1 MSHSC
6 LIELTNRLVG
16 DVTPAAAASHK
27 KKSAVA
33 AAATAAANKAAADA
47 VAAAAADII
56 TINIP
61 SLPEKEIT
69 VGQVRH
75 RLCEPLLKGKGGTG
89 DTVWEGMGRAISNA
103 TMSPA
108 EKMAVWDGVVVVGET
123 ARIKCES
130 LTVNMA
136 DVSAFSPALLTHLA
150 PFLLSSVDLPSDVQP
165 ARARLLSI
173 P

>member
-1 MSHSC
+1 LLPDISVAD
-6 LIELTNRLVG
+6 IRLVG
-16 DVTPAAAASHK
+16 DAPAAAASHK
-27 KKSAVA
+27 KKSTAA

-47 VAAAAADII
+47 VAAAAADVI

-75 RLCEPLLKGKGGTG
+75 RLCEPLLRGKNGG

-108 EKMAVWDGVVVVGET
+108 EKMAVWEGVVVVGET
-123 ARIKCES
+123 ARIKCE
-130 LTVNMA
+130 
-136 DVSAFSPALLTHLA
+136 FIH
-150 PFLLSSVDLPSDVQP
+150 VD
-165 ARARLLSI
+165 
-173 P
+173 

>member
-1 MSHSC
+1 
-6 LIELTNRLVG
+6 LVADIRLVG
-16 DVTPAAAASHK
+16 DAPTAAASHK
-27 KKSAVA
+27 KKSTAA

-47 VAAAAADII
+47 VAAAAADVI

-75 RLCEPLLKGKGGTG
+75 RLCEPLLRGKNGG

-108 EKMAVWDGVVVVGET
+108 DKMAVWEGVVVVGET

-130 LTVNMA
+130 
-136 DVSAFSPALLTHLA
+136 
-150 PFLLSSVDLPSDVQP
+150 
-165 ARARLLSI
+165 
-173 P
+173 

>member
-1 MSHSC
+1 VAD
-6 LIELTNRLVG
+6 NRLVG
-16 DVTPAAAASHK
+16 DAPAAAASHK
-27 KKSAVA
+27 KKSTAA

-47 VAAAAADII
+47 VAAAAADVI

-75 RLCEPLLKGKGGTG
+75 RLCEPLLRGKNGG

-108 EKMAVWDGVVVVGET
+108 EKMAVWEGVVVVGET
-123 ARIKCES
+123 AYSSRLS
-130 LTVNMA
+130 LQFSFLTCVIDA
-136 DVSAFSPALLTHLA
+136 SCSILVIEFRAPFGCSALTHEITIN
-150 PFLLSSVDLPSDVQP
+150 SVSPTWPSRV
-165 ARARLLSI
+165 
-173 P
+173 